1 MTDYSERNAF
11 IEALYDHWY
20 DYICQQCYR
29 FVNYEPIR
37 SLLVEDC
44 VQEAFIKAA
53 RHFAQLQTHP
63 NVVGWIIKTSENQIL
78 NETKKMRIRRKNVS
92 LDDESTAL
100 PASSENEIETWLA
113 KQNTADII
121 IAIREI
127 LSDKESNVFDE
138 FFVKE
143 NSLKATAQTL
153 NLSSSAV
160 ASSVHRIRTKIKK
173 IFLLTLCFL
182 FL

>member
-11 IEALYDHWY
+11 IEALYDRWY

-37 SLLVEDC
+37 SLLVEDW

-53 RHFAQLQTHP
+53 RHYTQLQSHP
-63 NVVGWIIKTSENQIL
+63 NAVGWIIKTSENQIL
-78 NETKKMRIRRKNVS
+78 NETRKLRVRRKTLS
-92 LDDESTAL
+92 LDSGSAAL
-100 PASSENEIETWLA
+100 PTSPENEIETWLS
-113 KQNTADII
+113 KQNTADTIV
-121 IAIREI
+121 AIREL
-127 LSDKESNVFDE
+127 LSDRESNVFDE

-143 NSLKATAQTL
+143 HSLKATAETL

-160 ASSVHRIRTKIKK
+160 ASTIHRIRGKLKK
-173 IFLLTLCFL
+173 FFYSE
-182 FL
+182 

>member
-11 IEALYDHWY
+11 IEALYDRWY

-53 RHFAQLQTHP
+53 RHYAQLQSHP
-63 NVVGWIIKTSENQIL
+63 NAVGWIIKTSENQIL
-78 NETKKMRIRRKNVS
+78 NETRKLRVRRKTLS
-92 LDDESTAL
+92 LDSGSAAPL
-100 PASSENEIETWLA
+100 PTSPANEIENWLS
-113 KQNTADII
+113 KQNTADTIV
-121 IAIREI
+121 AIREL
-127 LSDKESNVFDE
+127 LSDRESNVFDE

-143 NSLKATAQTL
+143 HSLKATAETL

-160 ASSVHRIRTKIKK
+160 ASTIHRIRGKLKK
-173 IFLLTLCFL
+173 FFYSE
-182 FL
+182 